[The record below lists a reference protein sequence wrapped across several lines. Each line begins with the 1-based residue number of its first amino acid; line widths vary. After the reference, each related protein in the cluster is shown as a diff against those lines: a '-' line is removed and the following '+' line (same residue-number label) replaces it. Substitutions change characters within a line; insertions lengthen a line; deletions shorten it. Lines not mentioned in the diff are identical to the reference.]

1 MNVQSRIQSGAGDR
15 YADMPIQEAL
25 AAFVTDLA
33 HEDIPATVRR
43 RALHHML
50 DAAGIAMA
58 STRYDFAHKTL
69 AGLKGIAG
77 VGDVPVIGMPAA
89 LPVRDAATMNGFL
102 CHGLDYDDT
111 HIAAI
116 VHPTASVFPAVLSAA
131 ALVGASGRDMVTA
144 YIAGVETAARIG
156 MVAKSQ
162 FHQVGF
168 HPTGMVGIF
177 GCALAAGRL
186 MGLNKKQLMN
196 AQGLAVSMAAGSMEF
211 LEDGAWN
218 KRFHPGWAAAAGI
231 TAAAVAKEGFVG
243 VTNPYDGRFGL
254 FNAYLGRGPRTELI
268 DPALATAGLGEVWE
282 LLATAIKPFPTCHFT
297 HGAIDAA
304 LALRDEIGDHRGIK
318 AIKVMVP
325 EGVHGTI
332 CEPEANK
339 KRPQNDYDAKFST
352 HFLVSAALVRGR
364 LTLDELEPE
373 ALRDG
378 EILALADKLS
388 YADDPES
395 PFPAAYSGE
404 VVVTLEDG
412 RELRHREHINRGA
425 ADRPLSNED
434 IIAKFEDN
442 AAMVVDRTTMDR
454 QLAAMLA
461 LDCPDG
467 RAVEALRCF
476 SQAAV

>member
-1 MNVQSRIQSGAGDR
+1 MNIQSKIQSQADDR
-15 YADMPIQEAL
+15 DLSMQEAL
-25 AAFVTDLA
+25 AAFVSDLD
-33 HEDIPATVRR
+33 HDVIPATVRT

-50 DAAGIAMA
+50 DAAGIALA

-69 AGLKGIAG
+69 AGVRGLAG
-77 VGDVPVIGMPAA
+77 QGDVPVIGMPAA
-89 LPVRDAATMNGFL
+89 LPARDAALINGFL

-111 HIAAI
+111 HVAAI

-131 ALVGASGRDMVTA
+131 AHVGASGREMVTA

-168 HPTGMVGIF
+168 HPTGMVGVF

-196 AQGLAVSMAAGSMEF
+196 AQGLAVSMASGSMEF
-211 LEDGAWN
+211 LDDGAWN
-218 KRFHPGWAAAAGI
+218 KRFHPGWAAAAGL

-243 VTNPYDGRFGL
+243 ISKPYDGRFGL
-254 FNAYLGRGPRTELI
+254 FNAYLGCGPRVELI
-268 DPALATAGLGEVWE
+268 DYALGTAGLGDVWE
-282 LLATAIKPFPTCHFT
+282 LLATAIKPFPTCHFS

-304 LALRDEIGDHRGIK
+304 LALRGEVGDYRNIK
-318 AIKVMVP
+318 AINVLLP
-325 EGVHGTI
+325 EGVHPTI

-352 HFLVSAALVRGR
+352 HYLVSAALVRGQ
-364 LTLDELEPE
+364 LTLDELEPD
-373 ALRDG
+373 ALRDPD
-378 EILALADKLS
+378 ILALADKLT
-388 YADDPES
+388 YANDPDS

-404 VVVTLEDG
+404 VIITMADG

-425 ADRPLSNED
+425 ADRPLANEE
-434 IIAKFEDN
+434 IIAKYRSN
-442 AAMVVDRTTMDR
+442 AAMTVDRTTVER
-454 QLAAMLA
+454 LLAAMLGLDVPDVTA
-461 LDCPDG
+461 LDM
-467 RAVEALRCF
+467 LRPF
-476 SQAAV
+476 SQAAA

>member
-1 MNVQSRIQSGAGDR
+1 MNIQTKISASGDTSTSGAPIHQML
-15 YADMPIQEAL
+15 AD
-25 AAFVTDLA
+25 FVTNLN
-33 HEDIPATVRR
+33 HEDIPATVRT

-77 VGDVPVIGMPAA
+77 RGDVPVIGMPER
-89 LPVRDAATMNGFL
+89 LPVRDAATMNGYL

-111 HIAAI
+111 HVAGI
-116 VHPTASVFPAVLSAA
+116 VHPTASVFPAVLSTAA
-131 ALVGASGRDMVTA
+131 HVGASGQEMVTA
-144 YIAGVETAARIG
+144 FVAGVEAAARLG

-177 GCALAAGRL
+177 GCTLAAGRL
-186 MGLNKKQLMN
+186 LGLNAKQLMN
-196 AQGLAVSMAAGSMEF
+196 AQGLAVSMASGSMEF

-243 VTNPYDGRFGL
+243 ISKPYEGRFGL
-254 FNAYLGRGPRTELI
+254 FNAYLGRGPRVDLI
-268 DPALATAGLGEVWE
+268 DIDLATKGLGDVWE
-282 LLATAIKPFPTCHFT
+282 LLATAIKPFPTCHFS

-304 LALRDEIGDHRGIK
+304 LALRSDVGDGKGIK
-318 AIKVMVP
+318 SIKVLVP

-352 HFLVSAALVRGR
+352 HFLVSAALLRGR

-373 ALRDG
+373 VLRDP
-378 EILALADKLS
+378 EILALADKVS
-388 YADDPES
+388 YATTPDS

-404 VVVTLEDG
+404 VIIAMEDG

-425 ADRPLSNED
+425 ADRPLSNDD
-434 IIAKFEDN
+434 IIAKFRDN
-442 AAMVVDRTTMDR
+442 AGLVVDRATQDK
-454 QLAAMLA
+454 QLAALLA
-461 LDCPDG
+461 LDCATASATDQ
-467 RAVEALRCF
+467 LRCL
-476 SQAAV
+476 SPAAA